1 MITELE
7 IEGFKS
13 FGSPAEKIELGPL
26 SFIVGANASGK
37 TNLLHALRFLQNA
50 INHDVP
56 YAVSELGGSAEA
68 RNKRLYQDQPLRLAI
83 KVEKEFKGTLS
94 GSTGSQHREDR
105 VATWSFEYKLGLDL
119 GSNETTPSI
128 EEESLCAEVVRDAET
143 STATLTRDSKEISFF
158 DPLLPIGRG
167 KQPHTITVPE
177 QLSTRLALADAG
189 FLYNPAA
196 FLCSEIRDWHFYNI
210 IPGVA
215 RQPYREQSDAGLGSA
230 GENLATI
237 LHRMTAEDR
246 ASIAQ
251 GLRSIVP
258 GFKDLKTAKLPIED
272 TLAFQIVEDNLNAAI
287 NPISVSDGTVRLL
300 ALLVLTTWTARNSS
314 LIAVEEPE
322 NGIHPHLSENIV
334 DMLRS
339 ASEHSQLIVTTH
351 EPDLLDHVEP
361 SEVILCD
368 KEDGFTRLRKASSV
382 ADIEQFREHFSLG
395 ELWEQGVVGAIP
407 RESALASRDPPI
419 GHSGKRCCTN
429 TFPASVLTSAS

>member
-26 SFIVGANASGK
+26 NFIVGANASGK
-37 TNLLHALRFLQNA
+37 TNLLHALRFLQNTV
-50 INHDVP
+50 NHDVS
-56 YAVSELGGSAEA
+56 YAVSELGGSAEVS
-68 RNKRLYQDQPLRLAI
+68 NKRLHHDEPNRVRLSI
-83 KVEKEFKGTLS
+83 KVEKELRFSHSYGLQGPEDKGVVRDFSYEL
-94 GSTGSQHREDR
+94 
-105 VATWSFEYKLGLDL
+105 ALDL
-119 GSNETTPSI
+119 GGNRATPSI
-128 EEESLCAEVVRDAET
+128 EAESLSAEIVRPGQT
-143 STATLTRDSKEISFF
+143 STERLTRDDGEVVIS
-158 DPLLPIGRG
+158 DPLLPIGVG
-167 KQPHTITVPE
+167 KQPHPITVSMQE
-177 QLSTRLALADAG
+177 STRLALVEAG
-189 FLYNPAA
+189 FFFRPAIM
-196 FLCSEIRDWHFYNI
+196 LRDEIRNWSFHNI

-215 RQPYREQSDAGLGSA
+215 RQPYREQPDAVLGSA

-272 TLAFQIVEDNLNAAI
+272 TLAFQIVEDALNAAI

-300 ALLVLTTWTARNSS
+300 ALLVLTTWIAPRAS
-314 LIAVEEPE
+314 LVAIEEPE
-322 NGIHPHLSENIV
+322 NGVHPHLAENIV

-351 EPDLLDHVEP
+351 EPDLLDHLEP

-368 KEDGFTRLRKASSV
+368 KEDGFTKLRKASSI
-382 ADIEQFREHFSLG
+382 ADIEQFRQHFSLG

-407 RESALASRDPPI
+407 
-419 GHSGKRCCTN
+419 
-429 TFPASVLTSAS
+429 

>member
-13 FGSPAEKIELGPL
+13 FGSPAKKIELGPL
-26 SFIVGANASGK
+26 NFIVGANASGK

-50 INHDVP
+50 VNHDVS
-56 YAVSELGGSAEA
+56 YAVSELGGSAEV

-83 KVEKEFKGTLS
+83 KLEQEVKLS
-94 GSTGSQHREDR
+94 DPDDLPDGRDEDIVLR
-105 VATWSFEYKLGLDL
+105 SWEYELALDL

-128 EEESLCAEVVRDAET
+128 VAEALSTEVVWRGQT
-143 STATLTRDSKEISFF
+143 STATLKRENKKIIIS
-158 DPLLPIGRG
+158 DPMELLLPTGFQG
-167 KQPHTITVPE
+167 QTLTIAIPE
-177 QLSTRLALADAG
+177 QESTRLALVVAG
-189 FLYNPAA
+189 FFFFPAI
-196 FLCSEIRDWHFYNI
+196 FLRDEIRNWSFHNI

-215 RQPYREQSDAGLGSA
+215 RQPYREQPNAVLGSA

-251 GLRSIVP
+251 GLRGIVP
-258 GFKDLKTAKLPIED
+258 GLKNVKTKKLPIQD
-272 TLAFQIVEDNLNAAI
+272 TLAFQIVEDALNAAI

-300 ALLVLTTWTARNSS
+300 ALLVLTTWIAPRAS
-314 LIAVEEPE
+314 LIAIEEPE
-322 NGIHPHLSENIV
+322 NGVHPHLAENIV

-351 EPDLLDHVEP
+351 APDLLDHLEP

-368 KEDGFTRLRKASSV
+368 KEDGFTKLRKASSV
-382 ADIEQFREHFSLG
+382 ADIEQFRQHFSLG

-407 RESALASRDPPI
+407 
-419 GHSGKRCCTN
+419 
-429 TFPASVLTSAS
+429 

>member
-26 SFIVGANASGK
+26 NFIVGANASGK
-37 TNLLHALRFLQNA
+37 TNLLHALRFLQNTV
-50 INHDVP
+50 NHDVS
-56 YAVSELGGSAEA
+56 YAVSELGGSAEVS
-68 RNKRLYQDQPLRLAI
+68 NKRLHHDEPNRVRLSI
-83 KVEKEFKGTLS
+83 KVEKELRFSHSYGLQGPEDKGVVRDFSYEL
-94 GSTGSQHREDR
+94 
-105 VATWSFEYKLGLDL
+105 ALDL
-119 GSNETTPSI
+119 GGNRATPSI
-128 EEESLCAEVVRDAET
+128 EAESLSAEIVRPGQT
-143 STATLTRDSKEISFF
+143 STERLTRDDGEVVIS
-158 DPLLPIGRG
+158 DPLLPIGVG
-167 KQPHTITVPE
+167 KQPHPITVSMQE
-177 QLSTRLALADAG
+177 STRLALVEAG
-189 FLYNPAA
+189 FFFRPAIM
-196 FLCSEIRDWHFYNI
+196 LRDEIRNWSFHNI

-215 RQPYREQSDAGLGSA
+215 RQPYREQPDAVLGSA

-272 TLAFQIVEDNLNAAI
+272 TLAFQIVEDALNAAI

-300 ALLVLTTWTARNSS
+300 ALLVLTTWIAPRAS
-314 LIAVEEPE
+314 LVAIEEPE
-322 NGIHPHLSENIV
+322 NGVHPHLAENIV

-339 ASEHSQLIVTTH
+339 ASGRSQLIVTTH
-351 EPDLLDHVEP
+351 EPDLLDHLEP

-368 KEDGFTRLRKASSV
+368 KEDGFTRLKKASSI
-382 ADIEQFREHFSLG
+382 ADIEQFRQHFSLG

-407 RESALASRDPPI
+407 
-419 GHSGKRCCTN
+419 
-429 TFPASVLTSAS
+429 